1 MKRVTW
7 PDSSRV
13 RQLVP
18 VHRLVYMMDKKLLPS
33 QMPQLD
39 DKGVSLDVG
48 VCTEEHV
55 KCILV
60 NKNYYYYYC
69 LYYCY
74 LPISFYKD
82 FGPSFFV
89 K

>member
-1 MKRVTW
+1 
-7 PDSSRV
+7 
-13 RQLVP
+13 
-18 VHRLVYMMDKKLLPS
+18 
-33 QMPQLD
+33 MPQLD

-89 K
+89 KYRISPNKRTRPNRRSPLDFLACNILFSAKNFK